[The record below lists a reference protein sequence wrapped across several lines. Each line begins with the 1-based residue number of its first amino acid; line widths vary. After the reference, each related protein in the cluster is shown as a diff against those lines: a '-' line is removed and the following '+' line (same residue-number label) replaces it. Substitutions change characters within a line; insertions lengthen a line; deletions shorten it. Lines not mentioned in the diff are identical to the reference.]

1 MKVTRL
7 IREYVKRSVTALS
20 KKSQEEIDFDV
31 YQDKIALTEDYIKQQ
46 TSEFVERLKSD
57 VLQRFD
63 LPEDALGHPATVAI
77 SVRRYGTE
85 IERKAL
91 AAKALRDNKAR
102 DKIDEIL
109 LSLELGAT
117 KAELDEMIVKLQQE
131 SVEN

>member
-31 YQDKIALTEDYIKQQ
+31 YQDKIALAEDYIKQQ
-46 TSEFVERLKSD
+46 TSDFVERLKGD

-91 AAKALRDNKAR
+91 AAKVLRDNKAR

>member
-31 YQDKIALTEDYIKQQ
+31 YQDKIALAEDYIKQQ
-46 TSEFVERLKSD
+46 TSEFVERLKGD

-109 LSLELGAT
+109 LNLELGAT
-117 KAELDEMIVKLQQE
+117 KAELDEMVAKLQQE

>member
-31 YQDKIALTEDYIKQQ
+31 YQDKIALAEDYIKQQ
-46 TSEFVERLKSD
+46 TSEFVERLKGD

-91 AAKALRDNKAR
+91 AAKVLRDNKAR